1 MTGVEATGEVGVE
14 EGDPPSFPTLR
25 YFRRYLIMALKDGCH
40 QPGGG
45 MGWEDLSRACVD
57 TALAEPF
64 QLIIISTELCLPSA
78 PQSTEF

>member
-1 MTGVEATGEVGVE
+1 
-14 EGDPPSFPTLR
+14 
-25 YFRRYLIMALKDGCH
+25 MALKDGCH

-78 PQSTEF
+78 PQSTEFGLKFLYLWIKMSLKRMRL

>member
-1 MTGVEATGEVGVE
+1 
-14 EGDPPSFPTLR
+14 
-25 YFRRYLIMALKDGCH
+25 MALKDGCH